1 MVGGDLE
8 LGELLAAAEAAP
20 PGESVDVVARDL
32 QKRFGA
38 QRVSFLFV
46 DLIGQRLVRLA
57 AADDEVADQA
67 EPIDM
72 QGSVYDSVLRSQRQH
87 VEPDGQDGQRVI
99 TPVTNRGDCIGV
111 LEVTLQSM
119 DDTVLRQVRD
129 AAHTLAYVIVTDGR
143 FTDLY
148 HLGRRTTETSL
159 AAEIQHQLLPSAPCC
174 EAAQFTLA
182 AGLVPADDI
191 GGDTYDYTLDRDT
204 LHLSITDA
212 MGHDTNSALLA
223 TLLVGALRQA
233 RRSGCDALKQ
243 AHHAH
248 QALLSHSRGL
258 ATGQLLCVD
267 LETGLCE
274 LVNAGH
280 PWPLRLRD
288 GTVEEVKLAVNLPFG
303 VAAPAS
309 YRVQELQLRP
319 GDRLILLT
327 DGMQERGAAAAD
339 LTSVIHKTSAL
350 HPREAVRALTGAV
363 LDACHGSLRD
373 DATVLILDWHGDRR
387 RPVGTGSG
395 ERSERPSGL

>member
-1 MVGGDLE
+1 MEGGDLE

-67 EPIDM
+67 APIDL
-72 QGSVYDSVLRSQRQH
+72 QGSVYDSVLRSQRQY

-111 LEVTLQSM
+111 LEVTLQSV

-129 AAHTLAYVIVTDGR
+129 AAHTLAYIIVTDGR

-280 PWPLRLRD
+280 PWPLRLRG

-303 VAAPAS
+303 VATPAS

-319 GDRLILLT
+319 RDRLILLT

-339 LTSVIHKTSAL
+339 LTSVIHQTRAL

-387 RPVGTGSG
+387 RPVETGSG

>member
-1 MVGGDLE
+1 
-8 LGELLAAAEAAP
+8 
-20 PGESVDVVARDL
+20 
-32 QKRFGA
+32 
-38 QRVSFLFV
+38 
-46 DLIGQRLVRLA
+46 
-57 AADDEVADQA
+57 
-67 EPIDM
+67 
-72 QGSVYDSVLRSQRQH
+72 
-87 VEPDGQDGQRVI
+87 
-99 TPVTNRGDCIGV
+99 
-111 LEVTLQSM
+111 
-119 DDTVLRQVRD
+119 
-129 AAHTLAYVIVTDGR
+129 
-143 FTDLY
+143 
-148 HLGRRTTETSL
+148 
-159 AAEIQHQLLPSAPCC
+159 
-174 EAAQFTLA
+174 
-182 AGLVPADDI
+182 
-191 GGDTYDYTLDRDT
+191 
-204 LHLSITDA
+204 

-319 GDRLILLT
+319 RDRLILLT

-339 LTSVIHKTSAL
+339 LTSVIHDTSAL

-363 LDACHGSLRD
+363 LDACHGSLKD
-373 DATVLILDWHGDRR
+373 DATVLILDWHGG
-387 RPVGTGSG
+387 V
-395 ERSERPSGL
+395 

>member
-1 MVGGDLE
+1 MEGGDLE

-20 PGESVDVVARDL
+20 PGESIDVVAHDL

-38 QRVSFLFV
+38 ECVSFLFV

-57 AADDEVADQA
+57 AAGSEAADHG
-67 EPIDM
+67 EPIDL
-72 QGSVYDSVLRSQRQH
+72 QGSVYDSVLQNQRQH
-87 VEPDGQDGQRVI
+87 VEPDGQGERRVI

-111 LEVTLQSM
+111 LEVTLQSA

-129 AAHTLAYVIVTDGR
+129 AAHALAYIIVTDRR

-191 GGDTYDYTLDRDT
+191 GGDTYDYTLDRGT

-212 MGHDTNSALLA
+212 MGHDTTSALLA
-223 TLLVGALRQA
+223 TLLVGALRRA

-243 AHHAH
+243 ANHAH

-267 LETGLCE
+267 LATGLCE

-280 PWPLRLRD
+280 PRPLRLRD
-288 GTVEEVKLAVNLPFG
+288 NAVEEVELAANLPFG
-303 VAAPAS
+303 VAAPTA
-309 YRVQELQLRP
+309 YRVQQLQLRP
-319 GDRLILLT
+319 GDRLVLLT
-327 DGMQERGAAAAD
+327 DGMQERAAAAVD
-339 LTSVIHKTSAL
+339 LASVIHDTRML
-350 HPREAVRALTGAV
+350 HPREAVRSLTAAV
-363 LDACHGSLRD
+363 LDACHGNLED
-373 DATVLILDWHGDRR
+373 DATVLILDWHGDRSRPAETRPDPRAMSR
-387 RPVGTGSG
+387 RG
-395 ERSERPSGL
+395 